1 MFIFELSIAL
11 KIPVFEIKEWPI
23 EIIDQYRAMNIIRPF
38 TERAKSIRDGFM
50 IELLRNQNVTKKKDY
65 KTMDELL
72 PYLGNGLPEFMENE
86 HVKTAIKQLDFA
98 TTIGHRFMIEDTLRL
113 MKEEIDIELSKPS
126 SERDMYVI
134 KRLSGL
140 IRDTQI
146 DNEQ

>member
-86 HVKTAIKQLDFA
+86 HVKMAIKQLGFA
-98 TTIGHRFMIEDTLRL
+98 TNIGHRFMIEDTLRL

>member
-1 MFIFELSIAL
+1 
-11 KIPVFEIKEWPI
+11 
-23 EIIDQYRAMNIIRPF
+23 
-38 TERAKSIRDGFM
+38 
-50 IELLRNQNVTKKKDY
+50 
-65 KTMDELL
+65 MDELL

-86 HVKTAIKQLDFA
+86 HVKTAIKQLGFA

>member
-86 HVKTAIKQLDFA
+86 HVKTAIKQLGFA

-113 MKEEIDIELSKPS
+113 MKEEIDIELSKPF